1 MHDLA
6 SIRAFDALNQ
16 HKSLTAAAK
25 ALNQPKSTLSR
36 RLAQLEEDF
45 GQALTARQGNRLVLT
60 RAGEIFAHY
69 SRQILE
75 LSEESYDALQGLT
88 NQVSGPLHIVCHTA
102 LVRSWLGGVLNRF
115 LADNPDVRVQL
126 TSDFSEAHHD
136 PDLFIWLGERKELDW
151 RKEVLGVFRY
161 TPFASPNYL
170 KQHGPIP
177 HPKEL
182 EAHPWIDFGSVQE
195 NGLMLA
201 HPQHGEFF
209 LEPFVSRLY
218 SDNIAMQIDSIANG
232 HGIGLLSTWTACGY
246 EKHHPGRITPCL
258 EGWLSEPISINCYTP
273 AGRPPL
279 RLSVLLDCIHQSIPQ
294 GWKT

>member
-1 MHDLA
+1 
-6 SIRAFDALNQ
+6 
-16 HKSLTAAAK
+16 
-25 ALNQPKSTLSR
+25 
-36 RLAQLEEDF
+36 
-45 GQALTARQGNRLVLT
+45 
-60 RAGEIFAHY
+60 
-69 SRQILE
+69 
-75 LSEESYDALQGLT
+75 
-88 NQVSGPLHIVCHTA
+88 
-102 LVRSWLGGVLNRF
+102 
-115 LADNPDVRVQL
+115 
-126 TSDFSEAHHD
+126 
-136 PDLFIWLGERKELDW
+136 
-151 RKEVLGVFRY
+151 
-161 TPFASPNYL
+161 ASPNYL

-232 HGIGLLSTWTACGY
+232 HGIGLLPTWTAYGY

-273 AGRPPL
+273 A
-279 RLSVLLDCIHQSIPQ
+279 
-294 GWKT
+294 

>member
-232 HGIGLLSTWTACGY
+232 HGIGLLPT
-246 EKHHPGRITPCL
+246 
-258 EGWLSEPISINCYTP
+258 
-273 AGRPPL
+273 
-279 RLSVLLDCIHQSIPQ
+279 
-294 GWKT
+294 

>member
-170 KQHGPIP
+170 KQHGPIQ

-232 HGIGLLSTWTACGY
+232 HGIGLLPTWTACGY